1 VSGVEISSGVDKR
14 KFPRKKL
21 IVTVFEK
28 KIAKDGSYDL
38 IELKSENI
46 SESGIFLR
54 TEDLSL

>member
-1 VSGVEISSGVDKR
+1 MSGVEISSGVDKR